1 MYDVIIPPMRDE
13 GNAQQ
18 GKQLFDDLFLIE
30 EHFGQDI
37 KQMIMAKEKVML
49 SEEHIKIITYN
60 ILCATQYLH
69 SLNIVHRDLKP
80 GNVLVNSDCNIK
92 ICDFGLART
101 LPSGKEK
108 SKKATGGSSMSLN
121 TVSELDVNSE
131 E

>member
-1 MYDVIIPPMRDE
+1 
-13 GNAQQ
+13 
-18 GKQLFDDLFLIE
+18 
-30 EHFGQDI
+30 
-37 KQMIMAKEKVML
+37 MIMSKDKVML

-101 LPSGKEK
+101 LPSDKEK
-108 SKKATGGSSMSLN
+108 SKKVSSSKTL
-121 TVSELDVNSE
+121 SQS
-131 E
+131 